1 MNQLSVN
8 KRNQYIRK
16 LVSNARAIVTGQI
29 DFPDGS
35 LKMEK
40 ILLWINSIQ
49 PITETSFDIFV
60 EFNKKTI
67 PFAIGQERLAWHKD
81 SLIGKDKEL
90 NNLVFIYREKLLEKC
105 SEIIKIFGE
114 KQY

>member
-1 MNQLSVN
+1 MNQLSVK
-8 KRNQYIRK
+8 KRGQYIRK
-16 LVSNARAIVTGQI
+16 LVSNARAIETGQI
-29 DFPDGS
+29 DFPSGS

-40 ILLWINSIQ
+40 ILFWINSIQ
-49 PITETSFDIFV
+49 PIAETNFDIFL

-67 PFAIGQERLAWHKD
+67 PFAIGPERLTWHKD
-81 SLIGKDKEL
+81 SLIAKDKEL
-90 NNLVFIYREKLLEKC
+90 NYLVFIYREKLLEKC